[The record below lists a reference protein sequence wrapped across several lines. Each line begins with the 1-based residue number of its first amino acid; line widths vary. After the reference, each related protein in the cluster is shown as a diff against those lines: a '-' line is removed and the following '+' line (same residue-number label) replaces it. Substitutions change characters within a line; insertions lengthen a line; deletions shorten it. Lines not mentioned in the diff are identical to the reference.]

1 MPIIISDYRG
11 TCVRICVFLGAYG
24 GDKRSYCK
32 FIIRV
37 LDDLFFSEPDPI
49 TIICQ
54 NNEPDAIMISFFST
68 LQKMSH
74 DQIMIQ
80 IRTFPDHFQ
89 NSDYQCCQWFN
100 LISARILPKVQKTAP
115 PNFPKKYK
123 KKLTTKL
130 FLLQFYDYILIF

>member
-1 MPIIISDYRG
+1 MHIVPGIYYTDAKLTSYNILYLLYHHEASWTDVTDLGGIKWDDKAARGIRRPTQQIFKKSMPIIISDYRG

-74 DQIMIQ
+74 DQIMI
-80 IRTFPDHFQ
+80 
-89 NSDYQCCQWFN
+89 
-100 LISARILPKVQKTAP
+100 
-115 PNFPKKYK
+115 
-123 KKLTTKL
+123 
-130 FLLQFYDYILIF
+130 